1 MNTTYLN
8 QDDFEVIPAESS
20 LGQKGVSESAI
31 RDMLPFLDNAI
42 DHGNAVEQTKGY
54 DVSGSRE
61 YPANTYTI
69 YRDI

>member
-31 RDMLPFLDNAI
+31 RDMLTFLDNAI

>member
-8 QDDFEVIPAESS
+8 PDDFEVIPAEPSF
-20 LGQKGVSESAI
+20 GQQGASESAT
-31 RDMLPFLDNAI
+31 RDILTFLDNAI
-42 DHGNAVEQTKGY
+42 NHGNAVEQTKGY